1 MRTTARI
8 VKWLLCA
15 LVSGAQAQAPPA
27 PVAGAPAPASLDEL
41 TEILVQADEPRFV
54 SPTRRDRIGRIW
66 APVFINDRGPYR
78 LVLDTGASHSAV
90 IARVAQELKIPF
102 DPTKSVILRGVTG
115 SATVPVIRVDRLRVG
130 DLLIEPV
137 ILPIVTDAMGGA
149 EGILGTEG
157 LDDMRIFIDFRHDR
171 IRISRS
177 HGERAASGFITVPLK
192 FLHGRLL
199 IVDASVGEVR
209 CKAIIDTGGQATIA
223 NLAMRDALTRR
234 RMQPKTQP
242 DEIIGATTDVQSGD
256 TADSPPIQL
265 GAMQIRG
272 ARITYGDMRIFEH
285 WHLTAEPAML
295 IGMDALGLLD
305 TLIIDYRR
313 RELQVRTSGLDPSGY
328 QH

>member
-1 MRTTARI
+1 MRI
-8 VKWLLCA
+8 LILLLGLLAIGA
-15 LVSGAQAQAPPA
+15 LAQAPPPSS
-27 PVAGAPAPASLDEL
+27 PVAPGSEDEL

-66 APVFINDRGPYR
+66 APVFINDRGPFR

-90 IARVAQELKIPF
+90 IARVAQELKIPM
-102 DPTKSVILRGVTG
+102 DPTMQVMLRGVTG
-115 SATVPVIRVDRLRVG
+115 SAAVPVIRVDRLRVG

-157 LDDMRIFIDFRHDR
+157 LEDMRIFIDFRHDR

-177 HGERAASGFITVPLK
+177 RGERAESGFITVPIR
-192 FLHGRLL
+192 FLRGKLL
-199 IVDASVGEVR
+199 VVDASVGEVR

-234 RMQPKTQP
+234 RMRPKTEP
-242 DEIIGATTDVQSGD
+242 DEIVGATTDVQSAD
-256 TADSPPIQL
+256 TADSPPIQV

-285 WHLTAEPAML
+285 WNLTKEPAML

-313 RELQVRTSGLDPSGY
+313 RELQVRTGGRSAPAYGP
-328 QH
+328 

>member
-1 MRTTARI
+1 MGARAC
-8 VKWLLCA
+8 LLLA
-15 LVSGAQAQAPPA
+15 LCGQSQAQAP
-27 PVAGAPAPASLDEL
+27 AGAADAAADEL
-41 TEILVQADEPRFV
+41 SEILVQADEPRFV

-66 APVFINDRGPYR
+66 APVFINDRGPFR

-90 IARVAQELKIPF
+90 IARVAKELNIPF
-102 DPTKSVILRGVTG
+102 DPTKSVMLRGVTG
-115 SATVPVIRVDRLRVG
+115 SATVPVIRVDRLKIG

-157 LDDMRIFIDFRHDR
+157 LDDMRIFIDFKHDR
-171 IRISRS
+171 IHISKSR
-177 HGERAASGFITVPLK
+177 GERAASGFITVPLK
-192 FLHGRLL
+192 FLRGRLL

-209 CKAIIDTGGQATIA
+209 CKAIIDTGGQASIA

-234 RMQPKTQP
+234 RMQPKTER

-256 TADSPPIQL
+256 SADSPPIQL

-272 ARITYGDMRIFEH
+272 ARITYGDMHIFEH
-285 WHLTAEPAML
+285 WHLTKEPAML

-305 TLIIDYRR
+305 TLIIDYKR
-313 RELQVRTSGLDPSGY
+313 RELQVKTNGSQLLSDY
-328 QH
+328 